1 MLVAILN
8 NIMDKEDKRVITDL
22 LSKRTDF
29 IKLVFAAIILA
40 IGTALLANYF
50 TSLFVEKSFNLFLA
64 GFIPT
69 IMVIFYFG
77 YTIIAKCENILK
89 IQSLL
94 VFDEK
99 TLDSIKIDRYS
110 FSEDINKVFDSVFLE
125 NNAIKNHW
133 LSVLPKEKKEET
145 SKKEE
150 KDKKTNNPK
159 EKVSYIM
166 ITAHEYDPNE
176 IKEVTNSDKIL
187 NECIEHVI
195 LEKIS
200 THLSGYF
207 NSYSSSDKYIKE
219 YTRNDLPK
227 ILLENRITNLLSTP
241 FEDRDIFSKFNIK
254 KQEGEI
260 ISIYGSD
267 GSQYSRF
274 DLTLPTKT
282 IVTRTEDGKLKLENN
297 RVKVEIN
304 IKNDGFSTSLPR
316 GFEFNYLGRDDKKS
330 VNIRKID
337 IEIKTFI
344 KPLTLLFGSG
354 WQYHK
359 WIDSLITEL
368 EQFASFDLFV
378 DKINWESQLTNI
390 IITNNRAK
398 FRKEAEK
405 KTAANN

>member
-200 THLSGYF
+200 TKLVLVEMKQKNIF
-207 NSYSSSDKYIKE
+207 
-219 YTRNDLPK
+219 
-227 ILLENRITNLLSTP
+227 IL
-241 FEDRDIFSKFNIK
+241 
-254 KQEGEI
+254 
-260 ISIYGSD
+260 
-267 GSQYSRF
+267 
-274 DLTLPTKT
+274 
-282 IVTRTEDGKLKLENN
+282 
-297 RVKVEIN
+297 
-304 IKNDGFSTSLPR
+304 
-316 GFEFNYLGRDDKKS
+316 
-330 VNIRKID
+330 
-337 IEIKTFI
+337 
-344 KPLTLLFGSG
+344 
-354 WQYHK
+354 
-359 WIDSLITEL
+359 
-368 EQFASFDLFV
+368 
-378 DKINWESQLTNI
+378 QLHN
-390 IITNNRAK
+390 
-398 FRKEAEK
+398 
-405 KTAANN
+405 